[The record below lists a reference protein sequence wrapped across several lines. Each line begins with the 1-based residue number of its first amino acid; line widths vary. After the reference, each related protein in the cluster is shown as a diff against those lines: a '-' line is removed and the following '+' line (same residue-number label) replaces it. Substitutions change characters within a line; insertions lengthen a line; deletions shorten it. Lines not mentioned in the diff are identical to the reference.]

1 MYTSLEA
8 TDQKGVTKLTYKSPS
23 VPDVQIPLHWVTH
36 FVILPFKAIHN
47 FNLKSS
53 STFRFIHKYT
63 KSRHLLSYRLR
74 FHLCEEHWFCTRDGA
89 CTSVCFRSIR
99 RCSTCRSAGPFVF
112 LSCKGLRML
121 EHPSKDTDTPGYY
134 HCLASYLFFLF
145 IKSIAKKA
153 PICYQK
159 PTWTR
164 QS

>member
-1 MYTSLEA
+1 MTLTSKINISNTSDLFHI
-8 TDQKGVTKLTYKSPS
+8 TRWLLSDDIQVHSGLYKY
-23 VPDVQIPLHWVTH
+23 I
-36 FVILPFKAIHN
+36 
-47 FNLKSS
+47 
-53 STFRFIHKYT
+53 
-63 KSRHLLSYRLR
+63 KSRHLLFCRLR
-74 FHLCEEHWFCTRDGA
+74 THLYVAHWFCTHDEV
-89 CTSVCFRSIR
+89 CTSVCFHSTQ
-99 RCSTCRSAGPFVF
+99 RCSTCRCADPFVY

-121 EHPSKDTDTPGYY
+121 EHPSKDTDTSGYY